1 MKVLNPTGW
10 DIEGMADSIPYC
22 IPAFSELEIWNDK
35 HALHLCRSQA
45 HKGLVPL
52 AYTPEMQQ
60 KYPTYEEFVRAQRIQ
75 GLKAV
80 IEWKTNCKINEYQAL
95 RDVRENGGSEAD
107 KATMNPEKFEK
118 QIREAE
124 KWLKEAESLG
134 KETIKDDGVN
144 CNGDGVAFLPED
156 EAVEAV
162 KAVKSDDI
170 EKPIFPKRRGRR
182 RKYEPIR
189 NKDESTAQVG

>member
-10 DIEGMADSIPYC
+10 DIEGMADSVSYC

-45 HKGLVPL
+45 HKGLVHL

-60 KYPTYEEFVRAQRIQ
+60 KYSTYEEFVRAQRIK

-124 KWLKEAESLG
+124 KWLKEAESFG
-134 KETIKDDGVN
+134 KETTKKDDGGN
-144 CNGDGVAFLPED
+144 SDGVSFLPAD
-156 EAVEAV
+156 EAD
-162 KAVKSDDI
+162 KSDNV